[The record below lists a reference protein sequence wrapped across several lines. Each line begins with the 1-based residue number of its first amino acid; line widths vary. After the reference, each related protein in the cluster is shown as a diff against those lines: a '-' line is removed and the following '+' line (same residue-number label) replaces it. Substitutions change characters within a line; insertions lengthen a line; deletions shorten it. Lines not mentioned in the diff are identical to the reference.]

1 MKCLLITLFSLFLLN
16 GCLGDKELEKK
27 TKVDIPKLV
36 GILTN
41 VEFDKEILAG
51 EGFDITGHFDFS
63 VKNME
68 TGEEEECKGNI
79 FRKEYPESFFY
90 FYVDCYGN
98 FMYNLLRKN

>member
-1 MKCLLITLFSLFLLN
+1 MKYILIILFLIGCN
-16 GCLGDKELEKK
+16 GEPKEKPEE
-27 TKVDIPKLV
+27 KVDIKKLV